1 MKDKILKEVGNI
13 VSPVYLV
20 GGCVRDHL
28 LGLTPKDWDL
38 TTPLLPED
46 IEHQIREAGRRPYLT
61 GKRFGTIGVKI
72 DGQLAEITT
81 FRSETYISGS
91 RKPQVQFVQALESD
105 LSRRDFTI
113 NAIAIG
119 QDGIV
124 YDPFNGKMDLECG
137 ILRCVG
143 KANERF
149 KEDPLRLLRAARFAS
164 QLGFA
169 VDEEAEDMCK
179 QLNYKILEV
188 SKERWVMELDKLLMG
203 KYVAHGL
210 NFLARTEILRYILPE
225 LWLQVGFD
233 QDNPHHSMTLWEHT
247 VKVVE
252 NTPLGIELRWAA
264 LCHDLGKIAT
274 KTSNKK
280 GYSNYLKHELVS
292 AEYVLKLAKYLK
304 WSNSRTET
312 VHSLVLNHM
321 VKDSPLKGADD
332 AAKCKDGPLVG

>member
-13 VSPVYLV
+13 ISPVYLV

-38 TTPLLPED
+38 TTPLLPEE
-46 IEHQIREAGRRPYLT
+46 IEHRIREAGRRPYLT

-72 DGQLAEITT
+72 DGQLVEITT

-113 NAIAIG
+113 NSMAIG
-119 QDGIV
+119 QDGTI
-124 YDPFNGKMDLECG
+124 YDPFNGKRDLEYN

-143 KANERF
+143 KANERL
-149 KEDPLRLLRAARFAS
+149 KEDPLRLLRAARFIS
-164 QLGFA
+164 QLGF
-169 VDEEAEDMCK
+169 VMDEDDEDMCL

-203 KYVAHGL
+203 EYVDEGL

-225 LWLQVGFD
+225 LWLQIGYD
-233 QDNPHHSMTLWEHT
+233 QRNEHHTRTLWDHT
-247 VKVVE
+247 VKAVE
-252 NTPLGIELRWAA
+252 SCDKSIELRWAA
-264 LCHDLGKIAT
+264 LLHDIAKPIMAKEKKNSLGQWNYHKHDLVG
-274 KTSNKK
+274 
-280 GYSNYLKHELVS
+280 
-292 AEYVLKLAKYLK
+292 AEMALKLAYYLR
-304 WSNSRTET
+304 WSNDRRET
-312 VHSLVLNHM
+312 VVSLIKNHM
-321 VKDSPLKGADD
+321 DEESPLKKADRL
-332 AAKCKDGPLVG
+332 AK

>member
-1 MKDKILKEVGNI
+1 MKDKILSEVEKI

-46 IEHQIREAGRRPYLT
+46 IENRIRAIKRRPYLT

-72 DGQLAEITT
+72 DGQLVEITT

-113 NAIAIG
+113 NAMAIG
-119 QDGIV
+119 QDGVV
-124 YDPFNGKMDLECG
+124 YDPFNGKMDLDAG

-143 KANERF
+143 KANERL
-149 KEDPLRLLRAARFAS
+149 KEDPLRLLRTARFAS

-225 LWLQVGFD
+225 LWLQVGYD
-233 QDNPHHSMTLWEHT
+233 QRNEHHTLTLWDHT

-252 NTPLGIELRWAA
+252 SCDKSIELRWAA
-264 LCHDLGKIAT
+264 LCHDISKPHMAKEKKGSPGQWNYHKHDLVGAEMALKIA
-274 KTSNKK
+274 
-280 GYSNYLKHELVS
+280 Y
-292 AEYVLKLAKYLK
+292 YLK
-304 WSNSRTET
+304 WSNDRRET
-312 VHSLVLNHM
+312 VVSLIKNHM
-321 VKDSPLKGADD
+321 DDESPLNKADRL
-332 AAKCKDGPLVG
+332 AK